1 MTLQI
6 DRKKLRVPAL
16 AALCLLGLGGAAHY
30 VNQNYDVRLVRV
42 DAEGSGLET
51 LAGSENGNR
60 TAGSAPS
67 VKPAPVVVRL
77 VCANARGAMSSLKSP
92 SRSLR
97 QQLRQSD
104 PQAPVP
110 LPGKRCKQTAEL

>member
-6 DRKKLRVPAL
+6 DRKTLRVPAL
-16 AALCLLGLGGAAHY
+16 VALCLLGLGSAAYY
-30 VNQNYDVRLVRV
+30 VNKNYDVRLVRV
-42 DAEGSGLET
+42 DAEGPVLET
-51 LAGSENGNR
+51 MAGSENGNS

-77 VCANARGAMSSLKSP
+77 VCANARSAMSALTSP

-97 QQLRQSD
+97 QQLRQFD
-104 PQAPVP
+104 PQAPAP
-110 LPGKRCKQTAEL
+110 LPDKRCKQTAGL

>member
-30 VNQNYDVRLVRV
+30 VNKHYDVRLVRV
-42 DAEGSGLET
+42 DAEAAGFEAT
-51 LAGSENGNR
+51 AGSEGR
-60 TAGSAPS
+60 DLAVDSAQS
-67 VKPAPVVVRL
+67 ARPAPIVVRL
-77 VCANARGAMSSLKSP
+77 ACAKTASAMSALKSP